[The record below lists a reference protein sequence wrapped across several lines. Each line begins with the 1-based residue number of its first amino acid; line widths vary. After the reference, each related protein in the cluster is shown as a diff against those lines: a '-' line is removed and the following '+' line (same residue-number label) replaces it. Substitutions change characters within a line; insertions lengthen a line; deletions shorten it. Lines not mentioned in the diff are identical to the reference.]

1 MFNVT
6 NRFTKAAACLLA
18 VVMVVLGAAQPLQAV
33 AETPDAWYKE
43 QAGMMLS
50 NVRQLASDTNYI
62 SMAAGVPEAQT
73 YMTQWLQA
81 MTDQEPIVHLFKAP
95 TLEQVMSIAGEGGI
109 FSTMRGMGDI
119 ARKRMEEA
127 AVMLLMNYVSSISS
141 SGQASAYM
149 MIASNA
155 LTTGAML
162 EKPEGFEDTVVVYAY
177 DDFVVVVAFRDGGP
191 AVTANTAVTSPAFL
205 EKLQS
210 IQ

>member
-1 MFNVT
+1 MFNT
-6 NRFTKAAACLLA
+6 SNPFTRAAARLLA
-18 VVMVVLGAAQPLQAV
+18 VVMVFSLTLLPLTAAA
-33 AETPDAWYKE
+33 APDTWYKE
-43 QAGMMLS
+43 QAGTLLDNMQ
-50 NVRQLASDTNYI
+50 QLAGDANYL
-62 SMAAGVPEAQT
+62 SMSASMPEARAIV
-73 YMTQWLQA
+73 TQWQEGMA
-81 MTDQEPIVHLFKAP
+81 GQEPTVHLFKAP